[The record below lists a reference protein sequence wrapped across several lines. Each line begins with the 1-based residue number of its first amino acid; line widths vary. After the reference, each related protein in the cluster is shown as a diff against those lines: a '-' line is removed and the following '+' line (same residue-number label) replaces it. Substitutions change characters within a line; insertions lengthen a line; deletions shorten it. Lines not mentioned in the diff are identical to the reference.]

1 MSGMWKGEWVR
12 NKKEIDKN
20 TEQEQKVS
28 KEREWETCR
37 STEQGNTLRTEKQA
51 WPD

>member
-1 MSGMWKGEWVR
+1 MTGMWKGEGVR

-28 KEREWETCR
+28 KEKEQEMNR
-37 STEQGNTLRTEKQA
+37 STEHWKTPRTER
-51 WPD
+51 